1 MNPAILGAARS
12 LLAVVV
18 MAVVTWLANSANL
31 NGVVAPAIGTIVSML
46 ALSCENWLSDGTGKA
61 LFGMVTKK

>member
-1 MNPAILGAARS
+1 
-12 LLAVVV
+12 
-18 MAVVTWLANSANL
+18 LANAANL

-46 ALSCENWLSDGTGKA
+46 ALSCENWLSAQGNTA